1 MSSFTARLITPI
13 STSILLGGAAVLFSS
28 AVLAV
33 LLSSVTP
40 EAKAATEVTRT
51 IHLSYAKGNRLP
63 PSDRGTACSSL
74 GWPNYEQACLFDR
87 RRPAD
92 EPRRVRVIAS
102 R

>member
-1 MSSFTARLITPI
+1 MFTSNAKSITPVAV
-13 STSILLGGAAVLFSS
+13 SILLAGA
-28 AVLAV
+28 AV
-33 LLSSVTP
+33 LLSSVVLAALLSSVAP
-40 EAKAATEVTRT
+40 EAKAASDVTRT

-63 PSDRGTACSSL
+63 PSDRGTACSWF
-74 GWPNYEQACLFDR
+74 GWPHYEQACLFDR